1 MLFNSLSYAIFLP
14 IVFALYWILPGC
26 HRWWLLLAAS
36 YYFYMS
42 WNVRYV
48 VLILFTTV
56 ISYISALLLERTAS
70 LRQKRAILMLALVS
84 CLGVLFVFKYFNF
97 VSQSVSDF
105 CRMISIPLHP
115 VTLKLMLPVG
125 ISFYTFQTLSYV
137 IDVYRGE
144 IRAERHFGIYATFVS
159 FFPQLVAG
167 PIERSK
173 NLLHQIREEHVFD
186 YNQAAYGMKLLTW
199 GFFKKLV
206 VADNLAV
213 YVDTIYNQIYLYRGL
228 SLMVASV
235 FFAFQIYCDFSGYS
249 DIARGTARLFGV
261 ELMTNFKSPYFSTS
275 IREFWSRWHISL
287 STWFRDYVYIP
298 LGGNRVKK
306 SRHYCNLIVTFL
318 VSGLWHG
325 ANWTFIVWGGI
336 HGVLQVCEQ
345 ALGLSPKKQTVSG
358 GAKRHTLRWWA
369 SVIVV
374 FVLVCLAWV
383 FFRANSLDDVI
394 YLLSNMFYGISD
406 PYHYAWQACMDMNI
420 WAKRAA
426 WLSLYLLILLAFD
439 YASLRT
445 DVIAWLGTRS
455 AVVRYLVYFGLVT
468 FIIFNRSVTE
478 SAFIYFQF

>member
-1 MLFNSLSYAIFLP
+1 MLFNSFAFAIFLP
-14 IVFALYWILPGC
+14 IVFGLYWLLP
-26 HRWWLLLAAS
+26 HRFRWGILLAAS

-56 ISYISALLLERTAS
+56 VSYISAVMLEGTKSARRKRGIVAGALLA
-70 LRQKRAILMLALVS
+70 

-97 VSQSVSDF
+97 VSRSLGDF
-105 CRMISIPLHP
+105 CRMISIPMHP

-137 IDVYRGE
+137 IDVYRGNV
-144 IRAERHFGIYATFVS
+144 RAEKNFGIYATFVS

-167 PIERSK
+167 PIERSG

-186 YNQAAYGMKLLTW
+186 YNQAVYGMKLLTW

-213 YVDTIYNQIYLYRGL
+213 YVDWIYNNLHFYRGL
-228 SLMVASV
+228 SLIMATV

-249 DIARGTARLFGV
+249 DIARGTAKLFGV
-261 ELMTNFKSPYFSTS
+261 ELMVNFKSPYFSAS
-275 IREFWSRWHISL
+275 IKEFWSRWHISL

-298 LGGNRVKK
+298 LGGNRVNR
-306 SRHYCNLIVTFL
+306 SRHYFNLVATFL

-325 ANWTFIVWGGI
+325 AEWTFVIWGGL
-336 HGVLQVCEQ
+336 HGLLQVAEQ
-345 ALGLSPKKQTVSG
+345 AFRPGRRKADG
-358 GAKRHTLRWWA
+358 GEGRGVMWWGR
-369 SVIVV
+369 VIIV
-374 FVLVCLAWV
+374 FLTVCLAWV
-383 FFRANSLDDVI
+383 FFRADTLGDAV
-394 YLLSNMFYGISD
+394 YLLTHMFDGIRD
-406 PYHYAWQACMDMNI
+406 PYIYMLQAYVDMDFSMGE
-420 WAKRAA
+420 AA
-426 WLSLYLLILLAFD
+426 LLGLYLVILMAYD

-445 DVIAWLGTRS
+445 DVLLWVGGRGK
-455 AVVRYLVYFGLVT
+455 VVRYAVYFGLVT
-468 FIIFNRSVTE
+468 FIIFNRSIIE